1 MHSCLKEFKHQTN
14 TTLHSGLAV
23 LRNSFSNIAGTFR
36 IATNKM
42 HANLRKSG
50 EVSPHTLNL
59 GSKM

>member
-23 LRNSFSNIAGTFR
+23 LRNSFSNIADTLGLQL
-36 IATNKM
+36 NKM
-42 HANLRKSG
+42 HVRKGG
-50 EVSPHTLNL
+50 EVSPQTLTL